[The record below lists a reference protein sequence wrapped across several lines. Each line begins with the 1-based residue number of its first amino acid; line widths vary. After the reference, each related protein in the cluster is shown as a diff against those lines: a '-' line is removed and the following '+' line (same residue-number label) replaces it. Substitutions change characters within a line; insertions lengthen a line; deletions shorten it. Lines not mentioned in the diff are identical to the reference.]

1 MQRLPGTESRLR
13 SLCVHGA
20 WIACSVAASLAG
32 CARFG
37 NASLTF
43 TPSVFP
49 ECKGP
54 NIVVD
59 VAWDAT
65 ARTKKP
71 VQLLAYQPGSPPN
84 KWQQAPPKGHRNT
97 GMWMADGTTI
107 VLEDS
112 SGRLLAMRTLETV
125 PCPKD
130 SDRSAAR

>member
-1 MQRLPGTESRLR
+1 MRRLPGTESRLR
-13 SLCVHGA
+13 FLLPLGA
-20 WIACSVAASLAG
+20 WIACSAAASLAG

-71 VQLLAYQPGSPPN
+71 VRLYVYQPGWSPN
-84 KWQQAPPKGHRNT
+84 LWQQAPPSGHRDT
-97 GMWMADGTTI
+97 GPWMADGTTI
-107 VLEDS
+107 ALEDS